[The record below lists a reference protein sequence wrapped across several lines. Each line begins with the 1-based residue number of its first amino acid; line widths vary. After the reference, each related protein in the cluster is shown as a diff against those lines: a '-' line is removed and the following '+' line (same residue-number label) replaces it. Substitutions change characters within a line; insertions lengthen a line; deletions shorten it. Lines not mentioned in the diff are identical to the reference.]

1 MRTEPNDGNN
11 VLVRVDRLVS
21 ETPKALLVAMSS
33 DGGEEEEVW
42 IPKSQVASL
51 DVDTGEVWLPLW
63 LAEKKGLQ
71 YD

>member
-1 MRTEPNDGNN
+1 MRTEPDNGNN
-11 VLVRVDRLVS
+11 LLVRFDRLVS
-21 ETPKALLVAMSS
+21 ETPKALLVAT
-33 DGGEEEEVW
+33 GGEGDDEVW